1 MKKLRKAIGRREKQ
15 TRKLGSKAKAK
26 QERQLA
32 RERDRAKV
40 AEHEERSEKQ
50 LPYIFKA
57 QHKDQLFE
65 ESQDELER
73 QAPTKA
79 FGGGV
84 QDSMDDFQSNNLD
97 SDDDDDSDDGG
108 DGDGDDV
115 GGD

>member
-1 MKKLRKAIGRREKQ
+1 MKKLRKAIGRQEKQ
-15 TRKLGSKAKAK
+15 SQKLGSKAKAK
-26 QERQLA
+26 EKRQLA

-65 ESQDELER
+65 ESEDELER

-79 FGGGV
+79 LGEEF
-84 QDSMDDFQSNNLD
+84 QDSVDDFQPKNLD
-97 SDDDDDSDDGG
+97 SDDDDDDDNG
-108 DGDGDDV
+108 DDWDSDDV